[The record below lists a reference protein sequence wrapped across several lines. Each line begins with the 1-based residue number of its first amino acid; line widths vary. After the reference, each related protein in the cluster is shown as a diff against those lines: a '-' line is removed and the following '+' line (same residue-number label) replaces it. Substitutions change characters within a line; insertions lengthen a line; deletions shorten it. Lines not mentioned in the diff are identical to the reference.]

1 MKLLP
6 LNAIVLCC
14 IALASC
20 DSPQTEEHSSKTV
33 DNIKTTSTPNTIEG
47 KVDALLTQMTLA
59 EKIGQMTQA
68 ERKHASP
75 DDVKK
80 YFLGSILN
88 GGGSVPGD
96 NKVEDWRAMIDGY
109 QVAALSTRLSIPMI
123 YGTDAVHGH
132 NNVVNA
138 TIFPHNIALGAMR
151 NPDLLE
157 KIASA
162 TAKEV
167 AATGVHWNFAPTLC
181 VSQDDRWG
189 RAYECFGEHPEIATS
204 YSGKIVK
211 GMQASG
217 NVIATAKHWVG
228 DGGTSYGTGDHEY
241 IMDRGN
247 TQVTETELRNTHIA
261 PYLPA
266 LAANVGTVMISY
278 SSVNGLKMHEH
289 KRLTT
294 DVLKTELG
302 FKGFTISDWQAIE
315 EVNGEM
321 NRQRVVSAIN
331 SGIDMAMEPEFW
343 REFISDLTAAV
354 NDGEVAMSRI
364 NDAVRRILTVKIQA
378 GLFEKPLSTDRLAD
392 YQGVLGN
399 AEHREIALQAVR
411 ESLVILKNVNTN
423 SGTTAEQNNQS
434 ALLPLSKNAKVFVA
448 GMHADNIGLQSG
460 GWTVEWQGKL
470 GAITQGTTIL
480 SGIENLTTN
489 KVTYSENGNGASGHD
504 VAIVVVGEQPYAEGW
519 GDYQEQPC
527 EFCQPLTLVKEQLA
541 LIEKVQATGVPTVVV
556 LVSGRPL
563 LITEHI
569 NHWDTLV
576 AAWLPGSE
584 GAGVADVLFGD
595 YKPSGKLPVTWPKT
609 LEQVTLN
616 VGDDN
621 YTPLFPYGF
630 GLTY

>member
-6 LNAIVLCC
+6 LNLMALSLCSA
-14 IALASC
+14 ALVGCESTSTEQGQNTKAVKQSVSHTL
-20 DSPQTEEHSSKTV
+20 DSSV
-33 DNIKTTSTPNTIEG
+33 KTTVEARV
-47 KVDALLTQMTLA
+47 KRLLAQMTLA

-75 DDVKK
+75 EDVKA

-88 GGGSVPGD
+88 GGGSVPGE
-96 NKVEDWRAMIDGY
+96 NKAKDWRAMIDAY
-109 QVAALSTRLSIPMI
+109 QTAALSTRLAIPMI

-132 NNVVNA
+132 NNVINS
-138 TIFPHNIALGAMR
+138 TIFPHNVALGAMR
-151 NPDLLE
+151 NPELVGE
-157 KIASA
+157 IARV

-181 VSQDDRWG
+181 VAQDDRWG

-204 YSGKIVK
+204 YSASIVK

-217 NVIATAKHWVG
+217 NVVATAKHWVG

-247 TQVTETELRNTHIA
+247 TQVTEAELRTTHIA
-261 PYLPA
+261 PYIPA
-266 LAANVGTVMISY
+266 IAADVGTVMISY

-294 DVLKTELG
+294 DVLKNELG

-315 EVNGEM
+315 EVKGKT
-321 NRQRVVSAIN
+321 NRERVVSAIN

-343 REFISDLTAAV
+343 REFITDLTAAV

-364 NDAVRRILTVKIQA
+364 DDAVRRILTVKIQA
-378 GLFEKPLSTDRLAD
+378 NLFEKPLASDRFAD
-392 YQGVLGN
+392 FKGVLGH
-399 AEHREIALQAVR
+399 AEHRAIARQAVR
-411 ESLVILKNVNTN
+411 ESQVILKN
-423 SGTTAEQNNQS
+423 GQDKAP
-434 ALLPLSKNAKVFVA
+434 ALLPLSKKAKVFVA
-448 GMHADNIGLQSG
+448 GTHADNIGLQSG
-460 GWTVEWQGKL
+460 GWTIEWQGKS
-470 GAITQGTTIL
+470 GAITQGTSIL
-480 SGIENLTTN
+480 SGIDSLTDN
-489 KVTYSENGNGASGHD
+489 SVTYDEQGEGAKGHD
-504 VAIVVVGEQPYAEGW
+504 VAIVIIGEQPYAEGW
-519 GDYQEQPC
+519 GDYQLQPC
-527 EFCQPLTLVKEQLA
+527 EFCQPLTLAKEQLA
-541 LIEKVQATGVPTVVV
+541 IIDKVKASGVPTVVV

-563 LITEHI
+563 FITEHI
-569 NHWDTLV
+569 NNWDAVV

-595 YKPSGKLPVTWPKT
+595 YKPRGKLPVTWPKT
-609 LEQVTLN
+609 LAQVSLN

-621 YTPLFPYGF
+621 YTPLFSYGY
-630 GLTY
+630 GLSY